1 MIFDTIQG
9 FHGFESR
16 PQHFFEPRISSPLK
30 TTRTVDK
37 IIVCGMYGP
46 PPGRTG
52 PRNTEK
58 VIRVSVFLKTFL
70 KGKIFAASL
79 RFWSPPLQKKIAAS
93 RRFFLEKI
101 FAASRRF

>member
-16 PQHFFEPRISSPLK
+16 PQHFFEPRISSPLQ
-30 TTRTVDK
+30 TTRAVDK
-37 IIVCGMYGP
+37 IIVWGMYGP

-58 VIRVSVFLKTFL
+58 VIRVRPST
-70 KGKIFAASL
+70 S
-79 RFWSPPLQKKIAAS
+79 RSHYCHENPPGNTAGQCSTPL
-93 RRFFLEKI
+93 
-101 FAASRRF
+101 